1 MDITNAIIKA
11 TGNAGS
17 KAITKGAEKAIE
29 KTTTKAVTK
38 ATEQAVNKAL
48 TKTATSGLTGLLG
61 GKLAKGSGSTL
72 DGILGPSSG
81 LILPEPKI
89 TPKSLAKYTEDA
101 LGEPLNSVGSV
112 MNNMDYTL
120 ADMKA
125 DKALSRKNYEIV
137 KNNAREVAD
146 ITNPVEDMNVIG
158 VTSKSGL
165 PALNRQQYHEDT
177 IGSLR
182 LPDGSKN
189 PHVSGKDVPD
199 YMQNHLS
206 NDTNVGNDIILRE
219 LFGDHDNA
227 LDMNELYDRYEKL
240 AQGANANE
248 IYTPENIDL
257 GIAMEGKKGEEIV
270 QDFADRAFGNKRDI
284 PVSSRSSG
292 AKNVKVSR
300 PTADMGVE
308 EAVAETDNTGLANKI
323 AEMKEQLQTATGG
336 AGRGNGGGAPTA
348 TASPDYGGLG
358 DSGFA
363 NKLNE
368 QANRPVNVQVRA
380 DGSAGTATKQ
390 QQGQRFI
397 RDKAIKNLNTT
408 PRQYADLMGKS
419 RSIGNYYEKVAD
431 RIKAENIVQ
440 ANVAQKTEAALNHIE
455 NIKARAFETADEL
468 GLTIDL
474 SGIDNTIG
482 LKPYQKKQLTDLG
495 YNLNDIIGDKVLS
508 ATQAE
513 EVYKILR
520 GYAYDLLDDT
530 AKPLEKAA
538 GKELNR
544 AADEVSKRIDDVLD
558 NMGIDFKKEFLDG
571 AGVGGVDMNG
581 KYLREI
587 SQNGKPLS
595 FSDLRR
601 EESDWINISKT
612 AGRPIKEEKVPESIA
627 EAIGQVFKKGGE
639 KARERYYERQ
649 AYGPGGAGGAG
660 GNMGGGSVPPTGGSG
675 AENSINFET
684 VGGRT
689 GTLGNL
695 LSRAKAAGLVGA
707 GVLGG
712 MMLGGGG
719 GGGSTGG
726 SSDFAN
732 MYNPNMGSETEAEPE
747 IDPYQTLTIGGYTYD
762 QLENGYTAAMMAGDS
777 DAAKLI
783 ANMIGMLDDKVK
795 RYQDAK
801 ENSSSSSDIA
811 AKQKAALN
819 VLSGLMS
826 NYQAE
831 GPIKG
836 NITGILNT
844 ITGGGYNP
852 NAYAYSTGAEGSL
865 GTIIKALGD
874 SGMLSEGDQER
885 ARKLMPQITD
895 SPEAA
900 KVKYQQLLE
909 IIRGAGAQ

>member
-1 MDITNAIIKA
+1 MAITNAIIKA
-11 TGNAGS
+11 GE
-17 KAITKGAEKAIE
+17 KALTKGSEKAIE
-29 KTTTKAVTK
+29 KATTSAITK
-38 ATEQAVNKAL
+38 ATEKAVNKAL

-72 DGILGPSSG
+72 DGILGRSSG
-81 LILPEPKI
+81 LALPNAKKPVTTSLAEEYANTPLAKTAKQEI
-89 TPKSLAKYTEDA
+89 GEIANRNSKLLSEIDDASDISYDIAGHLATGKTPKWNEGDEVYDKLRKIASDQKISTFADSENQMIDYSKLTPSERYDILDGLLNKENTVMYDNVAEDYA
-101 LGEPLNSVGSV
+101 GTKLEP
-112 MNNMDYTL
+112 
-120 ADMKA
+120 
-125 DKALSRKNYEIV
+125 E
-137 KNNAREVAD
+137 
-146 ITNPVEDMNVIG
+146 
-158 VTSKSGL
+158 GL
-165 PALNRQQYHEDT
+165 INENQ
-177 IGSLR
+177 LR
-182 LPDGSKN
+182 LIDQET
-189 PHVSGKDVPD
+189 SGTPRKIAVD
-199 YMQNHLS
+199 
-206 NDTNVGNDIILRE
+206 
-219 LFGDHDNA
+219 
-227 LDMNELYDRYEKL
+227 
-240 AQGANANE
+240 E
-248 IYTPENIDL
+248 IPT
-257 GIAMEGKKGEEIV
+257 
-270 QDFADRAFGNKRDI
+270 RR
-284 PVSSRSSG
+284 
-292 AKNVKVSR
+292 KNVKVSR
-300 PTADMGVE
+300 PVADMGLD

-323 AEMKEQLQTATGG
+323 AEMREQLRTATGG
-336 AGRGNGGGAPTA
+336 AGMGNGGGTPTA

-368 QANRPVNVQVRA
+368 QVNRPVNVQVRA
-380 DGSAGTATKQ
+380 DGGAGTATKQ
-390 QQGQRFI
+390 QQGQRYI
-397 RDKAIKNLNTT
+397 RDKAIKGLNAT

-440 ANVAQKTEAALNHIE
+440 ANVAQKTEAVLNHIE

-495 YNLNDIIGDKVLS
+495 YNLNDIIGDKALN

-513 EVYKILR
+513 EVYKILK
-520 GYAYDLLDDT
+520 GYAYDLMDDT

-538 GKELNR
+538 GKELNKV
-544 AADEVSKRIDDVLD
+544 ADEVSKRIDDVLD

-571 AGVGGVDMNG
+571 AGVGGADMNG
-581 KYLREI
+581 TYLREI

-627 EAIGQVFKKGGE
+627 EAVGQAFKRGGE
-639 KARERYYERQ
+639 KAKERYYERQ
-649 AYGPGGAGGAG
+649 AYGAGGAG
-660 GNMGGGSVPPTGGSG
+660 GNMGGGSVPPTGGTG
-675 AENSINFET
+675 AEGNINFET
-684 VGGRT
+684 VGGRRT

-695 LSRAKAAGLVGA
+695 LGKAKTAGLVGA

-719 GGGSTGG
+719 NG
-726 SSDFAN
+726 SSNVGELASLSN
-732 MYNPNMGSETEAEPE
+732 AMMPEEEEE
-747 IDPYQTLTIGGYTYD
+747 IDPYTTLTIGGYDYNT
-762 QLENGYTAAMMAGDS
+762 LENGYVAALQAGDTE
-777 DAAKLI
+777 AAKLI
-783 ANMIGMLDDKVK
+783 ANMIGMLEDKISN
-795 RYQDAK
+795 YQKQKD
-801 ENSSSSSDIA
+801 SSKSDIA

-819 VLSGLMS
+819 VLSGLIS
-826 NYQAE
+826 NYEAQ

-836 NITGILNT
+836 NITGLLNT

-852 NAYAYSTGAEGSL
+852 SAYAYSTGAEGSL

-874 SGMLSEGDQER
+874 TGMLSEGDQQR

-900 KVKYQQLLE
+900 RVKYQQLLQ
-909 IIRGAGAQ
+909 IIAGAGEQ